1 MLGQWRSRILL
12 LAIIVVTAFSLI
24 TVWPGRPNR
33 YLPSFIPWPEG
44 TGWPLIIKGHQIP
57 LKFIT
62 LKNGTFAISEIKRPE
77 MALGLDLRGGT
88 RLVLE
93 PEPGVDVPDLKAALA
108 GAKDVIERRVNAF
121 GVAESDVNLLGKDR
135 IAVEL
140 PGIKAQEAVDKI
152 GRTALLE
159 FCEPVQDSAGQ
170 IATVQQGTVK
180 YQAQSCD
187 PVRDAQQNIVV
198 DGGSITY
205 APWSS
210 TNPPGAAFRDQI
222 VWQPAK
228 GDLNGQSTALTGK
241 YLKANTAVVP
251 NPNPVAALQQPFL
264 LTFEFNGD
272 GATISGE
279 VTDRLSQSK
288 LPLAVFLDGQ
298 PIMGDSQHIIAPS
311 VQSKITSQG
320 EITGLSVKEARN
332 LSTLLNTGAFPIPLR
347 VIERQDVDATLGET
361 AVRDSVIAGEVA
373 LLIIMAFMILYYRL
387 PGVMASLAL
396 LCYTS
401 FVLAIFKLLPV
412 TLTLSGVA
420 AFVLSLG
427 MAVDANILIFER
439 MKEELRIG
447 RNLIAALED
456 GFRRAWSSIRDS
468 NISTLITC
476 AILYWFG
483 NQFNESAIKGFAIT
497 LAIGVLVSLFSAITV
512 TRTFMY
518 LVIRIRPLARQ
529 LWLFVPDLP
538 LEMRHAP
545 GAGRLP
551 AMAGGAGVEPAARS
565 RSRPSPR
572 EER

>member
-1 MLGQWRSRILL
+1 M
-12 LAIIVVTAFSLI
+12 
-24 TVWPGRPNR
+24 
-33 YLPSFIPWPEG
+33 
-44 TGWPLIIKGHQIP
+44 
-57 LKFIT
+57 
-62 LKNGTFAISEIKRPE
+62 
-77 MALGLDLRGGT
+77 
-88 RLVLE
+88 
-93 PEPGVDVPDLKAALA
+93 
-108 GAKDVIERRVNAF
+108 
-121 GVAESDVNLLGKDR
+121 
-135 IAVEL
+135 
-140 PGIKAQEAVDKI
+140 
-152 GRTALLE
+152 
-159 FCEPVQDSAGQ
+159 
-170 IATVQQGTVK
+170 
-180 YQAQSCD
+180 
-187 PVRDAQQNIVV
+187 
-198 DGGSITY
+198 
-205 APWSS
+205 
-210 TNPPGAAFRDQI
+210 
-222 VWQPAK
+222 
-228 GDLNGQSTALTGK
+228 
-241 YLKANTAVVP
+241 
-251 NPNPVAALQQPFL
+251 
-264 LTFEFNGD
+264 TFEFNGD
-272 GATISGE
+272 GAQISGE
-279 VTDRLSQSK
+279 VTDRLARNQ

-298 PIMGDSQHIIAPS
+298 PITGDDDHIIAPS
-311 VQSKITSQG
+311 VQSRITNQG

-347 VIERQDVDATLGET
+347 VIQRQDVDATLGET

-373 LLIIMAFMILYYRL
+373 LLIIMAFMILYYRV

-447 RNLIAALED
+447 RHLIAALED

-538 LEMRHAP
+538 AEMRHAP
-545 GAGRLP
+545 GTGRLP
-551 AMAGGAGVEPAARS
+551 AMAGGADIEPAGR
-565 RSRPSPR
+565 RRFR